1 MTLLKTVLNLMLRL
15 LLLPVAV
22 IVIIMKWLGI
32 FLTSFAGAILY
43 ILSGVCFLIAV
54 LSYLMKISTGSESA
68 TMLLTGLVVF
78 ILPQIAGWM
87 IGKLDI
93 LNTVLWSFV
102 RA

>member
-1 MTLLKTVLNLMLRL
+1 MTQLKTVLNLMLRL

-22 IVIIMKWLGI
+22 IVTIMKWLGI
-32 FLTSFAGAILY
+32 FLNSFAGAILY

-54 LSYLMKISTGSESA
+54 LSYLMEISTGSEAA
-68 TMLLTGLVVF
+68 TMLLTGLAVF

-87 IGKLDI
+87 IGKLDV

>member
-1 MTLLKTVLNLMLRL
+1 MLRL